1 MAATEA
7 HHLMRSPA
15 ILVFLALS
23 SVFPLV
29 ALEAGQEDSL
39 VRYKV
44 LVGAGCVVL
53 AVGTAGLAILS

>member
-1 MAATEA
+1 
-7 HHLMRSPA
+7 MRSPA

>member
-1 MAATEA
+1 
-7 HHLMRSPA
+7 MRSPP
-15 ILVFLALS
+15 ILVSLALS
-23 SVFPLV
+23 LPLV

-53 AVGTAGLAILS
+53 AVAPGWRF